1 MMKKLLGIVLSTAL
15 MANCVVSSALAV
27 NENPIA
33 TYIDTEYF
41 LVAGGTAVAISDYP
55 LTVQQD
61 NSDKS
66 GTVVKMDTTV
76 QDHIT
81 YSDYNITLSNLDSL
95 QNSADKIA
103 TAEYVLKNVFQYN
116 EEQIEFLT
124 SEQKFNMAFAPKLN
138 LQVVNYIANEDGS
151 KQPYSDQQLAA
162 RPQPLESVTKTYG
175 NIRCILTVAA
185 YASSKS
191 GNATLSISADGTLS
205 GMGINQLTSIC
216 AQNVA
221 CITKSSQMS
230 GYYHRGA
237 QLEKQTFKYTE
248 SSDNFEPVGGS
259 SGGTGVV
266 YKCDIPN
273 NTVNTPAEDAYV
285 VMSVRFEN
293 SSVANDG
300 TFNVYGNFATITL
313 KITDYSVSFPWGIST
328 SLLSAATNH
337 TTTVSQKFT

>member
-1 MMKKLLGIVLSTAL
+1 MKKLLGIVLSTAL

-124 SEQKFNMAFAPKLN
+124 NEQKFNMAFAPKLN
-138 LQVVNYIANEDGS
+138 LQVVNYM
-151 KQPYSDQQLAA
+151 QM
-162 RPQPLESVTKTYG
+162 KTAL
-175 NIRCILTVAA
+175 NSPIL
-185 YASSKS
+185 
-191 GNATLSISADGTLS
+191 IS
-205 GMGINQLTSIC
+205 N
-216 AQNVA
+216 
-221 CITKSSQMS
+221 
-230 GYYHRGA
+230 
-237 QLEKQTFKYTE
+237 
-248 SSDNFEPVGGS
+248 
-259 SGGTGVV
+259 
-266 YKCDIPN
+266 
-273 NTVNTPAEDAYV
+273 
-285 VMSVRFEN
+285 
-293 SSVANDG
+293 
-300 TFNVYGNFATITL
+300 
-313 KITDYSVSFPWGIST
+313 
-328 SLLSAATNH
+328 
-337 TTTVSQKFT
+337 